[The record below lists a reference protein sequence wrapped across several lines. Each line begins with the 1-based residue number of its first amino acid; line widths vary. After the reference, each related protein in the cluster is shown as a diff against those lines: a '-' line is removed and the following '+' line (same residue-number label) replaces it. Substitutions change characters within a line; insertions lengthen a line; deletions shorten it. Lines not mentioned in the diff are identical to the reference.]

1 MSLTT
6 PSLRS
11 LLRRAPR
18 QREAV
23 LDPADMGTC
32 FGLEMTLDEPP
43 PLAATPEVA
52 NMSRHWWRRR
62 PATKPVGA

>member
-1 MSLTT
+1 MTLTT

-18 QREAV
+18 QREAMI
-23 LDPADMGTC
+23 DPADMGTC

-43 PLAATPEVA
+43 LLAEAPEAA
-52 NMSRHWWRRR
+52 NMSRHWWQRR
-62 PATKPVGA
+62 PTPKPAGA